1 MYASFPDD
9 FDICA
14 LYADIIINKM
24 PDLGLD
30 NTLSLRLQHP
40 LNLWS
45 LHGYVECLTRQ
56 NKHALAAAAQARLN
70 LAMAHADVPIHAS
83 CYCRGQKSCCD

>member
-30 NTLSLRLQHP
+30 NTRSLRLQHP

-45 LHGYVECLTRQ
+45 LHGYVEWLIRW
-56 NKHALAAAAQARLN
+56 NKHAEAAAAQARLN
-70 LAMAHADVPIHAS
+70 LAMAHADVPIHAA
-83 CYCRGQKSCCD
+83 CYCRGETSCCD